1 MIQRDFILRLIEQL
15 GALLRAFTSSQGRI
29 AHPTEMFVALNE
41 ACRQGLGLSFET
53 LSAMSPQ
60 EILNLFESGG
70 ATFQSRTALA
80 TCLFGHK
87 AKIVS
92 KMPEATRAIPAAQ
105 MALSFGNS
113 FAVIRR
119 YRRNMKSKSTSRNSS
134 NFFAAARSRIVPR
147 SEGRFVS
154 AEWFRGIEKGRKH
167 S

>member
-80 TCLFGHK
+80 ACLFGHK

-105 MALSFGNS
+105 MALYLWQQLRGDPALPPEYEVEEHIEELVKFLCGCSIEDRASKRGPLCL
-113 FAVIRR
+113 RR
-119 YRRNMKSKSTSRNSS
+119 
-134 NFFAAARSRIVPR
+134 V
-147 SEGRFVS
+147 VS
-154 AEWFRGIEKGRKH
+154 WN
-167 S
+167 